1 MSQIPKPALILGLGG
16 VIPLVATALAP
27 LAGLPE
33 PLGVGWDFYLL
44 IYGLMILAFMAG
56 CIWAFAA
63 RGADPMGYG
72 LSTLPAL
79 FGAFV
84 IALGIPTGPLP
95 EAHALVAL
103 ALSFAVLLLLDR
115 RVSQLGQTPPWWMRL
130 RILLTALVVLSLAIG
145 AIL

>member
-16 VIPLVATALAP
+16 VIPFAATSLAP

-33 PLGVGWDFYLL
+33 PMGVGWDFYLL

-56 CIWAFAA
+56 CMWAFAA
-63 RGADPMGYG
+63 RDDDPQGYG

-84 IALGIPTGPLP
+84 IAIGIPL
-95 EAHALVAL
+95 ALVTEREALVIL
-103 ALSFAVLLLLDR
+103 ALTFAALLLLDR
-115 RVSQLGQTPPWWMRL
+115 RAARHDQTPPWWMRL
-130 RILLTALVVLSLAIG
+130 RLLLTSLVGLSLIIG
-145 AIL
+145 AFT